1 LPGLALNHDPP
12 DLCLLNSYEYRREPP
27 VPTVLVIF
35 EIGSQEL
42 LAWLASNCNPS
53 GLCLL
58 NS

>member
-1 LPGLALNHDPP
+1 
-12 DLCLLNSYEYRREPP
+12 
-27 VPTVLVIF
+27 VPAVLVIF